1 MGGNPPR
8 LDVFV
13 QVLVSSSKKK
23 ICTILIP
30 CCCDS
35 KNDTPGILFFIK
47 AQLLHL
53 RDPDIRDCDIVTIA
67 SHNRQSH
74 KFFCPKIETCG
85 TFGAILPL
93 ATLTLAIVTL
103 SLSRVTIATFFA
115 NPIANS
121 LRDPD
126 FGDPDIVKVACHSRL
141 GCQNVF
147 K

>member
-1 MGGNPPR
+1 LRYIWGDP
-8 LDVFV
+8 
-13 QVLVSSSKKK
+13 
-23 ICTILIP
+23 
-30 CCCDS
+30 
-35 KNDTPGILFFIK
+35 
-47 AQLLHL
+47 AL
-53 RDPDIRDCDIVTIA
+53 RDPDTRDCDIVTLA
-67 SHNRQSH
+67 SHNRRSFE
-74 KFFCPKIETCG
+74 KYIATPF
-85 TFGAILPL
+85 

-103 SLSRVTIATFFA
+103 SLSRVTIAPFFE